1 MPSPRSAVLRPNR
14 WHSLVGRIVVT
25 SVLLFA
31 GTSGH
36 ALQALPASVVGALK
50 SADIPTS
57 AVSAYVQV
65 VTAKAPLLSLN
76 ARTPMNPASVM
87 KLVTT
92 FAALDILGPGYT
104 WSTDVLTS
112 APVRN
117 GSLEGN
123 LYLRGS
129 GDPKLSLE
137 QFWLLLRQLRARG
150 LREIR
155 GDVVLDR
162 SLFDLGRQDP
172 GSFDGQPLRAY
183 NVIPDALLLNFKALK
198 LVLSPNTRNGVDIIA
213 EPAPAQLQVESR
225 LEVTDTV
232 CDNWRSGIRYEY
244 LDGTESGTQGARLVF
259 NGTYPR
265 SCNVQDWSLA
275 PLDHRTYDEALF
287 RELWRELG
295 GSFSGNVRDG
305 PTPPDAS
312 PFAGI
317 ESPPVAEQI
326 RDINK
331 WSNNVMARQVFLSLG
346 ASRGQRPA
354 HESDGEAAIKNW
366 LATRG
371 LDMPELTLENG
382 AGLSRRERIS
392 AGSLAR
398 LLLAAWKSPVMPEFV
413 ASLPVMGVDGTL
425 KRRNGETVGRAHI
438 KGGTLD
444 GVRTMAGYVL
454 DSADR
459 YVIVVFMVNHPN
471 AENTRAAQDALLDWI
486 MSRP

>member
-1 MPSPRSAVLRPNR
+1 ML
-14 WHSLVGRIVVT
+14 LV
-25 SVLLFA
+25 S
-31 GTSGH
+31 TSGH
-36 ALQALPASVVGALK
+36 ALPALPASVAGALK
-50 SADIPTS
+50 GADIPTS

-65 VTAKAPLLSLN
+65 VTAKAPLLALN
-76 ARTPMNPASVM
+76 AHGPMNPASVM

-92 FAALDILGPGYT
+92 FAALEILGPGYT

-117 GSLEGN
+117 GLLEGD

-150 LREIR
+150 LREIH
-155 GDVVLDR
+155 GDLILDR
-162 SLFDLGRQDP
+162 SLFDLGQQDP

-183 NVIPDALLLNFKALK
+183 NVVPDALLLNFKALK
-198 LVLSPNTRNGVDIIA
+198 LVLSPNTSNGVDVIA
-213 EPAPAQLQVESR
+213 EPTPAQLQIESR
-225 LEVTDTV
+225 LEVTDTI
-232 CDNWRSGIRYEY
+232 CDNWRSSIRYEY
-244 LDGTESGTQGARLVF
+244 LDGAESGTQGPRLVF
-259 NGTYPR
+259 SGTYPR
-265 SCNVQDWSLA
+265 SCNVQEWSLA

-295 GSFSGNVRDG
+295 GRFSGTVRDG

-312 PFAGI
+312 PFASI
-317 ESPPVAEQI
+317 ESPPITEQI

-354 HESDGEAAIKNW
+354 RESDGAVAIKSW
-366 LATRG
+366 LTARR
-371 LDMPELTLENG
+371 LDMPELVLENG
-382 AGLSRRERIS
+382 AGLSRHERIS
-392 AGSLAR
+392 AASLAR

-425 KRRNGETVGRAHI
+425 RRRGGPAVGRAHL

-454 DSADR
+454 DSAGR
-459 YVIVVFMVNHPN
+459 YVVVVFMVNHPN
-471 AENTRAAQDALLDWI
+471 AENTRAAQDALLNWI